1 MAAFERDELLNTP
14 GNAVIYA
21 AFAKQ
26 VTTWLDQHLN
36 DAVNDIVSYVE
47 QTPQPLIDEM
57 DVFLLN
63 TGQHLFDIEEKRHFL
78 KLYAAFKMAE
88 FSVYGQFCGFPE

>member
-1 MAAFERDELLNTP
+1 MAAVEKDELLNTP
-14 GNAVIYA
+14 GNAVVFA
-21 AFAKQ
+21 AFTKQ
-26 VTTWLDQHLN
+26 VTGWLDQHLN
-36 DAVNDIVSYVE
+36 DAINDIVNYVE

-63 TGQHLFDIEEKRHFL
+63 TGQQLFEAGEKRHFL

-88 FSVYGQFCGFPE
+88 FSVNGQFCGFPE